1 MFPKCQVM
9 ICITG
14 YDPKSIWHATLV
26 SRQKEGK
33 WFEGEE
39 VGMDEEKRGEDE
51 GPNLSSS
58 HDQKIA

>member
-1 MFPKCQVM
+1 M

-39 VGMDEEKRGEDE
+39 VGMDEEKRWEDE